1 MKVVVNRCYGGFGIS
16 DAACEWLMK
25 NRGYTLGDG
34 EKKEDWETY
43 NIVTHGLIDKYA
55 LINTPDGVGKYDDAF
70 RSHPDLLAVIEALGK
85 DANGTFADLEVVDVP
100 DDVDWCIG
108 EYDGKE
114 WVSEKHRCW

>member
-1 MKVVVNRCYGGFGIS
+1 MKVIVNRCYGGFGIS

-34 EKKEDWETY
+34 EKDENWSTC
-43 NIVTHGLIDKYA
+43 NIVTYGIGHKYSLIS
-55 LINTPDGVGKYDDAF
+55 TPDGTRAHSDIF
-70 RSHPDLLAVIEALGK
+70 RAHPDLLSVVEALGK
-85 DANGTFADLEVVDVP
+85 DANGMCADLEVVDVP

-114 WVSEKHRCW
+114 WVSEKHGCW